1 MVNLGTL
8 EWVAILLIV
17 GIVAA
22 IIGLAI
28 FLLIIKK

>member
-1 MVNLGTL
+1 MGNLGTL
-8 EWVAILLIV
+8 EWVVILLIV

>member
-1 MVNLGTL
+1 MVSLGVW
-8 EWVAILLIV
+8 EWVVILLIV